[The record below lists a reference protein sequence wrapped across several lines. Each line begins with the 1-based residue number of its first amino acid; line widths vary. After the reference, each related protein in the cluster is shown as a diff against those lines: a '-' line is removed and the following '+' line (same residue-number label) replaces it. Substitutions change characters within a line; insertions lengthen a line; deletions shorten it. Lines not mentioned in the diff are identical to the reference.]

1 MYVPVTELQNYRGQM
16 YCPYCIQD
24 LRDEEISHNK
34 YTAEKIHVDP
44 VAVVEKCERC
54 GKEVKG
60 KILFWNGKKLC
71 KDCVD
76 EGKKEWQTVSATP
89 KHGGNYVPVQSA
101 SEKENAESN
110 SNLLKKIDRLIGVMK
125 NEKTSKKP
133 EPQLVA
139 ISNYQIKNEIE
150 LENSKKKHTS
160 NTIPDVLVSKA
171 KPFTE
176 GIINEKPTLVALKKQ
191 TTDREFSVK
200 SEGIMGKSPQKPP
213 KNLKPSKKSK
223 KSD

>member
-24 LRDEEISHNK
+24 LRDEEIHHDKFSQ
-34 YTAEKIHVDP
+34 EKLHVEP

-54 GKEVKG
+54 GREVRG
-60 KILFWNGKKLC
+60 KILIWNGKKLC

-89 KHGGNYVPVQSA
+89 KGGGNVVPIQNI
-101 SEKENAESN
+101 SEEKQSN
-110 SNLLKKIDRLIGVMK
+110 STLLKKIDTLIGTMK
-125 NEKTSKKP
+125 NEKNSKKP
-133 EPQLVA
+133 EPELVA
-139 ISNYQIKNEIE
+139 LNKNEIKTEIE
-150 LENSKKKHTS
+150 LENSNKKQHP
-160 NTIPDVLVSKA
+160 NLIPTVMVTKA

-176 GIINEKPTLVALKKQ
+176 GIINEKPTLVAIKKQ
-191 TTDREFSVK
+191 TTDREFSVE
-200 SEGIMGKSPQKPP
+200 SEGIMGKPSQK
-213 KNLKPSKKSK
+213 NSKPSKKSK